1 MVGHQTCYHKRY
13 VKVVSGNTC
22 HKIILQSLQSDLEL
36 DIVNLLS
43 LFKLN
48 DKFIKSTMKYIPLY
62 LPC

>member
-43 LFKLN
+43 LF
-48 DKFIKSTMKYIPLY
+48 
-62 LPC
+62 